1 MYKIVL
7 QIPKTDEACER
18 LEQLHFQGPE
28 GPHGPHI
35 KTYHMRDAET
45 KEEMLF
51 IRLKHHSW
59 EKVNL
64 MLEEIRRIHK
74 SGKELGLK

>member
-7 QIPKTDEACER
+7 QIPKTDESCER
-18 LEQLHFQGPE
+18 LAQVHFQGPE

-35 KTYHMRDAET
+35 KTYEMRDAET

-59 EKVNL
+59 EKVNR
-64 MLEEIRRIHK
+64 MMEQIRRIYL
-74 SGKELGLK
+74 GEKEQP